1 MTTKDEIIETLAVV
15 DRSLASRVLERYL
28 EMRTLESVRRW
39 EDCLDEA
46 GKFAEEVYR
55 FVYLAVKG
63 TPLAEVE
70 NMDDLRKKLENPGKE
85 APESLRILVPR
96 IAQRVLWDLRSK
108 RGGGHIKPIDPNRL
122 DCKLV
127 LDAASW
133 ILAEL
138 VRLYGESDPE
148 LASRVVDQ
156 LLAYRVPAVE
166 RFDEETF
173 VVDRGARL
181 SDQVLMVLAAENPG
195 RVTEEGLSRATKSTN
210 RGSLTAALSRLETE
224 QGYLHRNPQGC
235 KITGTGLSY
244 IMKLIAQR
252 NLADA

>member
-1 MTTKDEIIETLAVV
+1 VV
-15 DRSLASRVLERYL
+15 DHDLATRVVDRYL

-55 FVYLAVKG
+55 FVHLAVKG
-63 TPLAEVE
+63 TPIAEVE
-70 NMDDLRKKLENPGKE
+70 DMDNLRKKLENPGKP
-85 APESLRILVPR
+85 APESLRLLVPR

-122 DCKLV
+122 DCKLA

-138 VRLYGESDPE
+138 VRVYGESDPE
-148 LASRVVDQ
+148 MASKIVDQ
-156 LLAYRVPAVE
+156 VLAFRVPTVE
-166 RFDEETF
+166 KFDEETF
-173 VVDRGARL
+173 VVDRSARL
-181 SDQVLMVLAAENPG
+181 SDQVLMVLAAENPV
-195 RVTEEGLSRATKSTN
+195 RVVEDDLFKATKSTN
-210 RGSLTAALSRLETE
+210 RGSVTSAIVRLETE
-224 QGYLHRNPQGC
+224 QGYLHRNADGC
-235 KITGTGLSY
+235 KITGTGLNY

-252 NLADA
+252 SLAET

>member
-138 VRLYGESDPE
+138 VRLYSESDPE

-156 LLAYRVPAVE
+156 L
-166 RFDEETF
+166 
-173 VVDRGARL
+173 
-181 SDQVLMVLAAENPG
+181 
-195 RVTEEGLSRATKSTN
+195 
-210 RGSLTAALSRLETE
+210 
-224 QGYLHRNPQGC
+224 
-235 KITGTGLSY
+235 
-244 IMKLIAQR
+244 
-252 NLADA
+252 